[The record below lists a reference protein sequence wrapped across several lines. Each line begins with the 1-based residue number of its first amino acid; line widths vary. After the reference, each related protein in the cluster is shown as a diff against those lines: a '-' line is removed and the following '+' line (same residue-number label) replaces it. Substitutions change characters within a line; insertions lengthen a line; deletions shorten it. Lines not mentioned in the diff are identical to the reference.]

1 MIIWLASYPKSGNTW
16 LRVFLHAIL
25 FTEKGHVNFENLNNI
40 SQYPLRSHFKGL
52 IKKPLTN
59 TPKINLNLKLFYHNL
74 NEDALDTNFY
84 DAGEYLI
91 GSVFLNKQWQPNI
104 FRKYSV
110 GTKFD
115 FNHEFL
121 KGTFRTDFDLKISK
135 KIRTKVSMGY
145 HSFLISKK
153 IPKQFKNYLFGSV
166 DPNFE
171 QLVFNRTQ
179 ENNDLKILEKMY
191 YGDGMRGVDVENYGL
206 SNKQS
211 RWLIKIDQELPVL
224 PGKLFFDVSGGD
236 DLKENYY
243 SAFGMVLGPFIV
255 PLFQSWETENTSPQ
269 DIQWILERIRFRLNL
284 DIRLGN

>member
-1 MIIWLASYPKSGNTW
+1 
-16 LRVFLHAIL
+16 
-25 FTEKGHVNFENLNNI
+25 
-40 SQYPLRSHFKGL
+40 
-52 IKKPLTN
+52 
-59 TPKINLNLKLFYHNL
+59 
-74 NEDALDTNFY
+74 
-84 DAGEYLI
+84 
-91 GSVFLNKQWQPNI
+91 
-104 FRKYSV
+104 
-110 GTKFD
+110 
-115 FNHEFL
+115 
-121 KGTFRTDFDLKISK
+121 
-135 KIRTKVSMGY
+135 MGY

-211 RWLIKIDQELPVL
+211 RWLIKIDQGLPVL

-236 DLKENYY
+236 DLIENYY

-269 DIQWILERIRFRLNL
+269 DIQWILERVRFRLNL